1 MNQNIEN
8 VELLKKGLADF
19 SIQVDDLMVDRF
31 EKYRQVLVEYISS
44 IFWTLLPYLKMAILV
59 MAYQL

>member
-8 VELLKKGLADF
+8 IELLKKGLADF

-31 EKYRQVLVEYISS
+31 
-44 IFWTLLPYLKMAILV
+44 
-59 MAYQL
+59 